1 MNPSTVVATQASPNL
16 TGASTP
22 ALRSQGESQGK
33 SQGEAQGAAGDS
45 GAARVQSAQWPRV
58 ANLRPSLLTQVS
70 ARRQLVRGERWYV
83 LSNDAAGVHHRVN
96 DSAYQFIGR
105 LDGRATV
112 HEAWTAAR
120 KARGDAAPTQDE
132 AIQLMVQLDQRE
144 LLQVEHTDEAAPL
157 FFSASK
163 QGRPRRKRF
172 SLNPFAFRLALGDP
186 AQWLA
191 RLDALGRVLF
201 SRASFLVCF
210 AVAVMAALVA
220 GAHGGQLVAHGR
232 DLLPSSR
239 MIVLS
244 WVLFPLIK
252 ALHEIGHGMAVRRY
266 GGSVPEFG
274 IGLFMLVP
282 APYVDASASTRFA
295 SRTERVVVGAAGIWV
310 ELMLATFALVIWL
323 LVQPGLVRDIA
334 FVVMFIGTVSTL
346 FINGNPLLRYDGYY
360 VAIDALELPNLA
372 TRSSQYWAWIFRRT
386 MMRLPVTP
394 PQAAP
399 GELKWLLTYAPV
411 STVYRFVLWVAL
423 VLWLGSHWIVLG
435 AVALCYMLYAVFL
448 RPLVA
453 WIRQSLLMTRE
464 PLAAARVR
472 KAILVSAVV
481 AALLVFVL
489 PLPLTTVAPA
499 VVWLPEQAQVRAGV
513 DGFVREIKVRDGQ
526 KVAVGDVLAVLDN
539 PDLQTEVDKLSSRLQ
554 GLQSDRFQL
563 LLRDPAAAQ
572 NLAEDIARTEA
583 ELKRAEERLALLEIR
598 AEEAG
603 VLSLPR
609 HADLPGQFVKRG
621 AAIGYVLADN
631 NASNAG
637 AAKPVQL
644 RAAVDQDHEHLVR
657 NRTRRVEARL
667 AEEARTGLGGVGV
680 VMPAA
685 LSANVPAATRQL
697 PSMALGDRAGG
708 PYTVDPADAEGLRA
722 VEPVVLVDVHVDRSH
737 LASSLSQASHAG
749 GRAWVRFEHGF
760 EPLAFQL
767 YRRAM
772 QLFLKQFD
780 PAV

>member
-1 MNPSTVVATQASPNL
+1 MPAPRSPGMTGDAGVAS
-16 TGASTP
+16 
-22 ALRSQGESQGK
+22 
-33 SQGEAQGAAGDS
+33 
-45 GAARVQSAQWPRV
+45 VQSAQSVQWPRV

-70 ARRQLVRGERWYV
+70 VRRQLVRGERWYL

-96 DSAYQFIGR
+96 DSAYQFVGR

-112 HEAWTAAR
+112 HEAWTAAQ
-120 KARGDAAPTQDE
+120 KAHGEAAPTQDE
-132 AIQLMVQLDQRE
+132 SIQLMVQLDQRE
-144 LLQVEHTDEAAPL
+144 LLQVEHTAEAAPL
-157 FFSASK
+157 FLSGSK
-163 QGRPRRKRF
+163 QRRPRRKRY

-191 RLDALGRVLF
+191 RFDALGRALF
-201 SRASFLVCF
+201 SRASFLLCL

-220 GAHGGQLVAHGR
+220 GAHGGELVAHGR

-252 ALHEIGHGMAVRRY
+252 AFHEIGHGMAVRRY

-295 SRTERVVVGAAGIWV
+295 SRIERMVVGAAGICV
-310 ELMLATFALVIWL
+310 ELMLASIALAIWL
-323 LVQPGLVRDIA
+323 LVQPGLIRDLA

-360 VAIDALELPNLA
+360 VATDTLELPNLA
-372 TRSSQYWAWIFRRT
+372 TRSSQYWAWIFRRVLT
-386 MMRLPVTP
+386 RLPVTP

-399 GELKWLLTYAPV
+399 GELKWLLSYAPL
-411 STVYRFVLWVAL
+411 STVYRLVLLVAL

-435 AVALCYMLYAVFL
+435 LVALCYMLYTVFVK
-448 RPLVA
+448 PLVL
-453 WIRQSLLMTRE
+453 WSRQSLLMTRE
-464 PLAAARVR
+464 PVAAARLR
-472 KAILVSAVV
+472 KAMLASAVL
-481 AALLVFVL
+481 AGLLVFVL

-513 DGFVREIKVRDGQ
+513 DGFIRELKVSDGQ
-526 KVAVGDVLAVLDN
+526 KVAVGDLLAVLDN
-539 PDLQTEVDKLSSRLQ
+539 ADLLTERDKLESRLQ
-554 GLQSDRFQL
+554 GLQSDRFQM

-583 ELKRAEERLALLEIR
+583 ELKRAGERVSYLELR
-598 AEEAG
+598 AGDAG
-603 VLSLPR
+603 VLSLPKY
-609 HADLPGQFVKRG
+609 ADLPGQFVKRG
-621 AAIGYVLADN
+621 ATIGYVLADN
-631 NASNAG
+631 SAS

-644 RAAVDQDHEHLVR
+644 RAAVDLDHEHLVR
-657 NRTRRVEARL
+657 NRTRRVAARL
-667 AEEARTGLGGVGV
+667 AEEARTGLGGVGA
-680 VMPAA
+680 VMPAS

-697 PSMALGDRAGG
+697 PGMALGDRAGG

-722 VEPVVLVDVHVDRSH
+722 VEPVVLVDVHIDRSH
-737 LASSLSQASHAG
+737 LASPLSHASNVG